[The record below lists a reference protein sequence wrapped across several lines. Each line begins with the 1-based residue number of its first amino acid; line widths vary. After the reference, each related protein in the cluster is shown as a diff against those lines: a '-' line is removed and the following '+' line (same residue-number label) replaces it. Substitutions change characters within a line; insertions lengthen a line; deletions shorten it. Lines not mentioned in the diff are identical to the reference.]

1 MTTSPRF
8 RYLLVL
14 PFVQWLLCTPLCGQ
28 SSRYF
33 FYAPNTAQIT
43 FLSDKHDGSLGIG
56 YGRGGRN
63 TVFEAQAVYSPVR
76 YGAVMVNFMSSGKKT
91 IRNSPGSGTE
101 FSFGE
106 IGVGLY
112 KDWEH
117 GSASVFAGV
126 GQGRLR
132 NDYGDDQ
139 YSRFTVRRWFLQP
152 AVSYTG
158 KNFRGGI
165 SLRLS
170 RLSYPRGA
178 TSFNIGPELDVIKKI
193 DKEAPFFLPEPA
205 ITGGLILRPFIFSI
219 NLTAVF
225 PDADGLLFS
234 RTNVNIMLSF
244 DLGEFYR
251 MRKEKD
257 AKRIT
262 PSF

>member
-1 MTTSPRF
+1 MTTSTRF
-8 RYLLVL
+8 KCLLVL

-33 FYAPNTAQIT
+33 FYAPNTAQVA

-56 YGRGGRN
+56 YGRGGKN
-63 TVFEAQAVYSPVR
+63 TVLEAQAVYSPVR
-76 YGAVMVNFMSSGKKT
+76 HGAVMVNFMSSEKKSA
-91 IRNSPGSGTE
+91 RDSLGSGTE

-112 KDWEH
+112 KEWEH

-126 GQGRLR
+126 GQGRLH
-132 NDYGDDQ
+132 NDYGGDQ

-152 AVSYTG
+152 AVSYSG

-219 NLTAVF
+219 NLTTVF

-234 RTNVNIMLSF
+234 RTNFNMMLSF

-251 MRKEKD
+251 MRKEKS